1 MPEVHFNELQM
12 IKSCSTAFSHLQFIK
27 VYFRRLESAS
37 VPNMFV
43 GKTLVAWPIVNPW
56 LIILGSKRRQ
66 KSTSCIYRELATI
79 ELQTAG
85 TFLRHWS
92 SNRIDFLHDR
102 MLHIQMI
109 LPSLTHKRTNTCG
122 VTFCGKT
129 DHSIPQI

>member
-12 IKSCSTAFSHLQFIK
+12 IKSCSTTFSHLQFIK
-27 VYFRRLESAS
+27 VYFRCLESAS

-92 SNRIDFLHDR
+92 SNRIDFLHTECC
-102 MLHIQMI
+102 IFKWSYP
-109 LPSLTHKRTNTCG
+109 PSPTNA
-122 VTFCGKT
+122 
-129 DHSIPQI
+129 QIHVE